1 MRRQQRTWYK
11 EEAAAVERERERE
24 RASFP
29 KDYAKVN
36 YG

>member
-1 MRRQQRTWYK
+1 MRRGRTWYK
-11 EEAAAVERERERE
+11 EEAAAVVRERE

-29 KDYAKVN
+29 KDYGKVN